1 MNHEEAVS
9 KAVRLLKLSH
19 SSDSPHEAAN
29 AAARAQAI
37 IDRYKL
43 TGLSAESDIPGAAR
57 EPEEEI
63 REFEDPLD
71 YAKSG
76 EGKNLSRWKVALA
89 STLAKANQSR
99 IYTSRGIKMPSIRIV
114 GRPSDA
120 ETIRYMYQYLV
131 NEIERLTKV
140 HAKGNGK
147 TWANNFRLGI
157 VDEIGDRLR
166 EQREETLEKM
176 KAETVGTS
184 TGQTGMAL
192 VRLDKALA
200 TLEKQGADVQG
211 WMDKN
216 MRLRKTYARVRT
228 DYGAREAGR
237 QAGKSIQFGGGKG
250 LTSGARQ
257 LGSGK

>member
-29 AAARAQAI
+29 AAAAAQAI

-63 REFEDPLD
+63 KNFENPLEV
-71 YAKSG
+71 G
-76 EGKNLSRWKVALA
+76 EGKNLSRWRVTLA
-89 STLAKANQSR
+89 SALAKANQSR
-99 IYTSRGIKMPSIRIV
+99 IYTSGTAIKIV

-131 NEIERLTKV
+131 SEIERLTKI
-140 HAKGNGK
+140 HARGNGK

-166 EQREETLEKM
+166 KQREETLEKM
-176 KAETVGTS
+176 KAEAVGMS

-200 TLEKQGADVQG
+200 KMEQRGEDVQS

-216 MRLRKTYARVRT
+216 LKLRTTYARART

-237 QAGKSIQFGGGKG
+237 QAGKSIQLGGGKG
-250 LTSGARQ
+250 LISGARQ